1 MFKTVLKR
9 NGQVVP
15 FNIEKIVKAIYKASV
30 AVGEENWALAEQ
42 LASEVVKRVSETKK
56 GAVPEVEEI
65 QDMVEQVLINTGH
78 AKMAKSYILYRM
90 HRADI
95 RHQKEQILNKE
106 EIDEVDKRFDLN
118 ALRVLASRYLVK
130 SEEGEVIE
138 SPKELFRRVATH
150 ITIASI
156 FYDAK
161 VYQKRPGGTEHR
173 IEDIDPKK
181 LADKLAIGEHK
192 LNEFHMEALHRL
204 YRRFAGSRQIKVSWG
219 ELVDLFKKGYFDKYE
234 EELLGYYNLMIGRNF
249 LPNTPAIA
257 NFGNHLGMG
266 SACFVLGVNDSI
278 DDIMDTLKS
287 AAVIFKSGGGVG
299 YNFSHLRS
307 EGDFVKTTGGTA
319 SGPISFMSMF
329 DNMTD
334 VIKQGGIRRGANM
347 GILNSDHPDIE
358 KFIKAKE
365 GNKAL
370 RNFNIS
376 IMLKPEFWKAL
387 KEKKPYPLIN
397 PRNGKVVKEID
408 PEQLFD
414 MVAYQAW
421 ESAEPGVLFFDKINE
436 FNPFVKS
443 MGPIETTNPCGEVLL
458 YPFESCNLGS
468 INVWS
473 YAEKSGGKKAVFNW
487 DRLAADTHTVMR
499 LLDNVIDVNKYPMP
513 EIEAMTLSTRKI
525 GLGIMGLGDLLYEM
539 EIAYDSKEGF
549 AFMEELM
556 EFVNFH
562 SKLASIDLSKERGRM
577 PMFDQSTYKEG
588 KMPFAAFKDKAS
600 WKQDWKG
607 LVEKMEKHGIRNGFT
622 TVLAPTGSISMI
634 AGCSS
639 GIEPVFSLV
648 FEKSVTIG
656 SFFYVD
662 PVFEERMQR
671 EGLMDDALL
680 KDVAGATGSV
690 QNIAYIPPKLKKVF
704 TTSMDI
710 APKDHVKVLGV
721 LQRWVD
727 SSISKTNNLPAS
739 ATVDDI
745 KEIYMLAHELGCKGV
760 TVYRDKSLTSQ
771 VLNAGPKKTEK
782 EKEKEKED
790 REKKRESE
798 MAVIKDEKAKGMT
811 IYHKAGVGV
820 NGVEL
825 GLSPAPS
832 ALNAE
837 EFAGQIKD
845 LTHCPKCST
854 KLIRQEGCRKCPNCG
869 WGLCS

>member
-15 FNIEKIVKAIYKASV
+15 FNVEKIVKAIYKVSV
-30 AVGEENWALAEQ
+30 AVGEENWELAEE
-42 LASEVVKRVSETKK
+42 LGAEVVKRVAETKK
-56 GAVPEVEEI
+56 GATPEVEEI
-65 QDMVEQVLINTGH
+65 QDMVEQVLIDTGH
-78 AKMAKSYILYRM
+78 AKMAKSYILYRE

-95 RHQKEQILNKE
+95 RHQKEQILNKA
-106 EIDEVDKRFDLN
+106 EIDEVDKKFDLN

-130 SEEGEVIE
+130 DEEGNIIE

-150 ITIASI
+150 ITLSSL

-161 VYQKRPGGTEHR
+161 IYQKRPTGTQHR
-173 IEDIDPKK
+173 VEPVECKK
-181 LADKLAIGEHK
+181 LEGKLAIGQYK
-192 LNEFHMEALHRL
+192 LNEFHVEALHRL
-204 YRRFAGSRQIKVSWG
+204 YTRFAETRQIKVSWG
-219 ELVDLFKKGYFDKYE
+219 ELLDLFKKGHFDKYVT
-234 EELLGYYNLMIGRNF
+234 ELERYYGLMVNRKF

-299 YNFSHLRS
+299 YNFSHLRP

-376 IMLKPEFWKAL
+376 VMIKPEFWKAL
-387 KEKKPYPLIN
+387 KEKKPYQLLN
-397 PRNGKVVKEID
+397 PRSGKVVKEID
-408 PEQLFD
+408 PESLFD
-414 MVAYQAW
+414 VIAYQAW
-421 ESAEPGVLFFDKINE
+421 ESAEPGVLFHDNINE
-436 FNPFVKS
+436 NNSFLKH
-443 MGPIETTNPCGEVLL
+443 MGPIECTNPCGEVLL

-468 INVWS
+468 INVWA
-473 YAEKSGGKKAVFNW
+473 YAEKNGGKKAEFNW
-487 DRLAADTHTVMR
+487 ERLAQDVKTAMR
-499 LLDNVIDVNKYPMP
+499 LLDNVIDVNKYPMK
-513 EIEAMTLSTRKI
+513 EIEDMTLSTRKI
-525 GLGIMGLGDLLYEM
+525 GFGMMGLGDLLYEL

-556 EFVNFH
+556 EFLNYQTKVA
-562 SKLASIDLSKERGRM
+562 SVELAKERGRM
-577 PMFDQSTYKEG
+577 PLFDKSAYKDG

-600 WKQDWKG
+600 WHQDWKG
-607 LVEKMEKHGIRNGFT
+607 LSEQIKKYGIRNGFT

-648 FEKSVTIG
+648 FEKSITIG

-680 KDVAGATGSV
+680 KDVSSVSGSV
-690 QNIAYIPPKLKKVF
+690 RNISYMPPKLKKVF
-704 TTSMDI
+704 VTSMDI
-710 APKDHVKVLGV
+710 APKDHVKVLGL
-721 LQRWVD
+721 LQRWTD
-727 SSISKTNNLPAS
+727 SSISKTNNLPAN
-739 ATVDDI
+739 ATVEDI
-745 KEIYMLAHELGCKGV
+745 KDIYMLAHEMGCKGV
-760 TVYRDKSLTSQ
+760 TVYRDRSLTSQ
-771 VLNAGPKKTEK
+771 VLNAGTKKASDEK
-782 EKEKEKED
+782 
-790 REKKRESE
+790 REKKESE
-798 MAVIKDEKAKGMT
+798 MTVIKDEKAKGMT
-811 IYHKAGVGV
+811 IYHKAGAATDAP
-820 NGVEL
+820 EL
-825 GLSPAPS
+825 GLSPAPT

-837 EFAGQIKD
+837 EFAGSIKE

>member
-9 NGQVVP
+9 NGQEVP

-30 AVGEENWALAEQ
+30 AVGEENWGLAET
-42 LASEVVKRVSETKK
+42 LAKEVVKRVGDKK
-56 GAVPEVEEI
+56 KNVTPEVEEL
-65 QDMVEQVLINTGH
+65 QDMVEQVLIATGH
-78 AKMAKSYILYRM
+78 AKMAKAYILYRE
-90 HRADI
+90 HRAEI

-106 EIDEVDKRFDLN
+106 EIDEVDKKFDLN
-118 ALRVLASRYLVK
+118 ALRVLASRYLIK
-130 SEEGEVIE
+130 DEEGNVME
-138 SPKELFRRVATH
+138 SPKELFQRVATH
-150 ITIASI
+150 ITIASL

-161 VYQKRPGGTEHR
+161 VFQKRPTGTQHR
-173 IEDIDPKK
+173 VEDIDYKK
-181 LADKLAIGEHK
+181 FAGKLAIGRYK
-192 LNEFHMEALHRL
+192 LNEFHVEALHRL
-204 YRRFAGSRQIKVSWG
+204 YKRFAEQRQLKVSWG
-219 ELVDLFKKGYFDKYE
+219 EMLDLFKKGYFDKYA
-234 EELLGYYNLMIGRNF
+234 EELEGYFGLMVGRKF

-266 SACFVLGVNDSI
+266 SACFTLGVADSI
-278 DDIMDTLKS
+278 DLIMDTLKS

-299 YNFSHLRS
+299 YNFSHLRP

-329 DNMTD
+329 DNMTE

-365 GNKAL
+365 GNKTL

-376 IMLKPEFWKAL
+376 VMLKPEFWKAL
-387 KEKKPYPLIN
+387 KEKKPYALIN
-397 PRNGKVVKEID
+397 PRSGKVVKEID
-408 PEQLFD
+408 PSALFD
-414 MVAYQAW
+414 IIAYQAW
-421 ESAEPGVLFFDKINE
+421 ESAEPGVLFFDNINE
-436 FNPFVKS
+436 HNPFVKS
-443 MGPIETTNPCGEVLL
+443 MGPIESTNPCGEVVL

-473 YAEKSGGKKAVFNW
+473 YVEKNGGKKVVFNW
-487 DRLAADTHTVMR
+487 DRLAADIQVAMR
-499 LLDNVIDVNKYPMP
+499 LLDNVIDVNKYPMQ
-513 EIEAMTLSTRKI
+513 EIEDMTLSTRKI
-525 GLGIMGLGDLLYEM
+525 GFGMMGLGDLLYEL
-539 EIAYDSKEGF
+539 EIPYDSKEGF

-556 EFVNFH
+556 EFLNYQTKVA
-562 SKLASIDLSKERGRM
+562 SVDLAKERGRM
-577 PMFDQSTYKEG
+577 PMFDKSAYKDG

-600 WKQDWKG
+600 WTQDWKG
-607 LVEKMEKHGIRNGFT
+607 LAEKIKKYGIRNGFT

-648 FEKSVTIG
+648 FEKNITIG
-656 SFFYVD
+656 SFYYVD

-680 KDVAGATGSV
+680 KDVASSGGSIRH
-690 QNIAYIPPKLKKVF
+690 IAYIPPKLKKVF
-704 TTSMDI
+704 VTSMDI

-721 LQRWVD
+721 LQRWTD

-739 ATVDDI
+739 ATVEDI
-745 KEIYMLAHELGCKGV
+745 KDIYMLAHELGCKGV

-771 VLNAGPKKTEK
+771 VLNAGSKKTNKEHEK
-782 EKEKEKED
+782 E
-790 REKKRESE
+790 RRESE
-798 MAVIKDEKAKGMT
+798 LAMIKDEKAKGMT
-811 IYHKAGVGV
+811 IYHKAGSSTDTI
-820 NGVEL
+820 EL

-832 ALNAE
+832 ALNPDD
-837 EFAGQIKD
+837 FVGSIKE
-845 LTHCPKCST
+845 LTHCPSCKT
-854 KLIRQEGCRKCPNCG
+854 KLVRQEGCRKCPNCG

>member
-15 FNIEKIVKAIYKASV
+15 FNVEKIVKAIYKVSV
-30 AVGEENWALAEQ
+30 AVGEENWELAEE
-42 LASEVVKRVSETKK
+42 LGAEVVKRVAETKK
-56 GAVPEVEEI
+56 GATPEVEEI
-65 QDMVEQVLINTGH
+65 QDMVEQVLIDTGH
-78 AKMAKSYILYRM
+78 AKMAKSYILYRE

-95 RHQKEQILNKE
+95 RHQKEQILNKA
-106 EIDEVDKRFDLN
+106 EIDEVDKKFDLN

-130 SEEGEVIE
+130 DEEGNIVE

-150 ITIASI
+150 ITLSSL
-156 FYDAK
+156 FYDVK
-161 VYQKRPGGTEHR
+161 IYQKRPTGTQHR
-173 IEDIDPKK
+173 VEPIEYKK
-181 LADKLAIGEHK
+181 LEGKLAIGQYK
-192 LNEFHMEALHRL
+192 LNEFHVEALHRL
-204 YRRFAGSRQIKVSWG
+204 YTRFAEARQIKVSWG
-219 ELVDLFKKGYFDKYE
+219 ELLDLFKKGHFDKYAT
-234 EELLGYYNLMIGRNF
+234 ELERYYGLMVNRKF

-278 DDIMDTLKS
+278 DEIMDTLKS

-299 YNFSHLRS
+299 YNFSHLRP

-376 IMLKPEFWKAL
+376 VMIKPEFWKAL
-387 KEKKPYPLIN
+387 KEKKPYQLLN
-397 PRNGKVVKEID
+397 PRSGKVVKEID
-408 PEQLFD
+408 PESLFD
-414 MVAYQAW
+414 VIAYQAW
-421 ESAEPGVLFFDKINE
+421 ESAEPGVLFHDNINE
-436 FNPFVKS
+436 NNSFLKH
-443 MGPIETTNPCGEVLL
+443 MGPIECTNPCGEVLL
-458 YPFESCNLGS
+458 YPYESCNLGS
-468 INVWS
+468 INVWA
-473 YAEKSGGKKAVFNW
+473 YAEKNGGKKAEFNW
-487 DRLAADTHTVMR
+487 ERLAQDVKTAMR
-499 LLDNVIDVNKYPMP
+499 LLDNVIDVNKYPMK
-513 EIEAMTLSTRKI
+513 EIEDMTLSTRKI
-525 GLGIMGLGDLLYEM
+525 GFGMMGLGDLLYEL

-556 EFVNFH
+556 EFLNYQTKVA
-562 SKLASIDLSKERGRM
+562 SVELAKERGRM
-577 PMFDQSTYKEG
+577 PLFDKSAYKDG

-600 WKQDWKG
+600 WHQDWKG
-607 LVEKMEKHGIRNGFT
+607 LSEQIKKYGIRNGFT

-648 FEKSVTIG
+648 FEKSITIG

-680 KDVAGATGSV
+680 KDVSSVSGSV
-690 QNIAYIPPKLKKVF
+690 RNISYMPPKLKKVF
-704 TTSMDI
+704 VTSMDI
-710 APKDHVKVLGV
+710 APKDHVKVLGL
-721 LQRWVD
+721 LQRWTD
-727 SSISKTNNLPAS
+727 SSISKTNNLPAN
-739 ATVDDI
+739 ATVEDI
-745 KEIYMLAHELGCKGV
+745 KDIYMLAHEMGCKGV
-760 TVYRDKSLTSQ
+760 TVYRDRSLTSQ
-771 VLNAGPKKTEK
+771 VLNAGTKKVSDEK
-782 EKEKEKED
+782 
-790 REKKRESE
+790 REKRESE
-798 MAVIKDEKAKGMT
+798 MTVIKDEKAKGMT
-811 IYHKAGVGV
+811 IYHKAGAATDAP
-820 NGVEL
+820 EL
-825 GLSPAPS
+825 GLSPAPT

-837 EFAGQIKD
+837 EFAGSIKE

-869 WGLCS
+869 WGLCN

>member
-30 AVGEENWALAEQ
+30 AVGEENWELAEQ
-42 LASEVVKRVSETKK
+42 LANEVVKRVAETKK
-56 GAVPEVEEI
+56 GATPEVEEI
-65 QDMVEQVLINTGH
+65 QDMVEHVLIDTGH
-78 AKMAKSYILYRM
+78 AKMAKSYILYRE

-106 EIDEVDKRFDLN
+106 EIDEVDKKFDLN

-130 SEEGEVIE
+130 DEEGNIME
-138 SPKELFRRVATH
+138 SPKQLFRRVATH
-150 ITIASI
+150 IALSSL

-161 VYQKRPGGTEHR
+161 VFQKRPTGTQHR
-173 IEDIDPKK
+173 IEDLDYKK
-181 LADKLAIGEHK
+181 FEGKLAIGQYK
-192 LNEFHMEALHRL
+192 LNEFHVEALHRL
-204 YRRFAGSRQIKVSWG
+204 YVRFAEARQVKVSWG
-219 ELVDLFKKGYFDKYE
+219 ELTDLFKKGYFDKYAV
-234 EELLGYYNLMIGRNF
+234 ELEQYYDLMVGRKF

-266 SACFVLGVNDSI
+266 SACFTLAVNDSI

-299 YNFSHLRS
+299 YNFSHLRP

-329 DNMTD
+329 DNMTE

-347 GILNSDHPDIE
+347 GILNSNHPDIE

-376 IMLKPEFWKAL
+376 VMLMPEFWKAL
-387 KEKKPYPLIN
+387 KEKKPYQLLN
-397 PRNGKVVKEID
+397 PRSGKVVKEVD

-414 MVAYQAW
+414 LIAYQAW
-421 ESAEPGVLFFDKINE
+421 ESAEPGALFFDNINE
-436 FNPFVKS
+436 HNPFLKS
-443 MGPIETTNPCGEVLL
+443 MGPIESTNPCGEVVL

-473 YAEKSGGKKAVFNW
+473 YAEKNGGKKAVFNW
-487 DRLAADTHTVMR
+487 NRLAADIQIAMR
-499 LLDNVIDVNKYPMP
+499 LLDNVIDVNKYPMQ
-513 EIEAMTLSTRKI
+513 EIEDMTLATRKI
-525 GLGIMGLGDLLYEM
+525 GFGMMGLGDLLYEL
-539 EIAYDSKEGF
+539 EIPYDSKEGF

-556 EFVNFH
+556 EFLNYQT
-562 SKLASIDLSKERGRM
+562 KLASVDLAKERGRM
-577 PMFDQSTYKEG
+577 PMFDKSSYKDG
-588 KMPFAAFKDKAS
+588 KMPFSAFKDKSS

-607 LVEKMEKHGIRNGFT
+607 LSEQVKKHGIRNGFT

-648 FEKSVTIG
+648 FEKSITIG

-680 KDVAGATGSV
+680 KDVASVNGSV
-690 QNIAYIPPKLKKVF
+690 KNISYMPPKLKKVF
-704 TTSMDI
+704 VTSMDI

-721 LQRWVD
+721 LQRWTD
-727 SSISKTNNLPAS
+727 SSISKTNNLPAN
-739 ATVDDI
+739 ATVEDI
-745 KEIYMLAHELGCKGV
+745 KDIYLLAHELGCKGV

-771 VLNAGPKKTEK
+771 VLNAGPKKSEKDKERKETE
-782 EKEKEKED
+782 
-790 REKKRESE
+790 
-798 MAVIKDEKAKGMT
+798 MTVIKDEKAKGMA
-811 IYHKAGVGV
+811 IYHKAGGV
-820 NGVEL
+820 ADAAEL

-832 ALNAE
+832 TLNADD
-837 EFAGQIKD
+837 FGGSIKE
-845 LTHCPKCST
+845 LTHCPSCKT
-854 KLIRQEGCRKCPNCG
+854 KLIRMEGCRKCPNCG

>member
-9 NGQVVP
+9 NGQLVP

-30 AVGEENWALAEQ
+30 AVGEENWDMAEELA
-42 LASEVVKRVSETKK
+42 AEVVRRVNEGTK
-56 GAVPEVEEI
+56 GEAPGVEEI
-65 QDMVEQVLINTGH
+65 QDMVEHVLISAGH
-78 AKMAKSYILYRM
+78 AKMAKSYILYRT

-106 EIDEVDKRFDLN
+106 EIDEVDKKFDLN
-118 ALRVLASRYLVK
+118 ALRVLASRYLIK
-130 SEEGEVIE
+130 DEEGNIME
-138 SPKELFRRVATH
+138 SPKQLFGRVATH
-150 ITIASI
+150 IVLSSL
-156 FYDAK
+156 FYDTK
-161 VYQKRPGGTEHR
+161 VYQRRPGGTEHR
-173 IEDIDPKK
+173 VEEVDYAK
-181 LADKLAIGEHK
+181 LASKLAIGSYR
-192 LNEFHMEALHRL
+192 LNIFHVEALHRL
-204 YRRFAGSRQIKVSWG
+204 FARNAANRQIKVSWN
-219 ELVDLFKKGYFDKYE
+219 ELLDLFKKGYFDKYT
-234 EELLGYYNLMIGRNF
+234 EELEGYYNLMIGRKF

-266 SACFVLGVNDSI
+266 SACFTLGVSDSI
-278 DDIMDTLKS
+278 ELIMDTLKS

-299 YNFSHLRS
+299 YNFSHLRP

-329 DNMTD
+329 DNMTE

-347 GILNSDHPDIE
+347 GILNSNHPDIE

-376 IMLKPEFWKAL
+376 VMLMPEFWKAL
-387 KEKKPYPLIN
+387 EEGKPYQLLN
-397 PRNGKVVKEID
+397 PRSGKVVKEVD

-414 MVAYQAW
+414 LIAYQAW
-421 ESAEPGVLFFDKINE
+421 ESAEPGALFFDNINE
-436 FNPFVKS
+436 HNPFLKS
-443 MGPIETTNPCGEVLL
+443 MGPIESTNPCGEVVL
-458 YPFESCNLGS
+458 YPHESCNLGS

-473 YAEKSGGKKAVFNW
+473 YAEKNGGKKAVFNW
-487 DRLAADTHTVMR
+487 DRLAEDVQISMR

-513 EIEAMTLSTRKI
+513 EIEAMTLATRKI
-525 GLGIMGLGDLLYEM
+525 GFGMMGLGDLLYEL
-539 EIAYDSKEGF
+539 EIPYDSKEGF

-556 EFVNFH
+556 EFLNYQTKIASVD
-562 SKLASIDLSKERGRM
+562 LAKERGRM
-577 PMFDQSTYKEG
+577 PMFDKSSYKDG
-588 KMPFAAFKDKAS
+588 KMPFSAFKDKKS

-607 LVEKMEKHGIRNGFT
+607 LVEKVKKHGIRNGFT

-648 FEKSVTIG
+648 FEKSISIG

-662 PVFEERMQR
+662 PVFEDRMQR

-680 KDVAGATGSV
+680 KDVSSTAGSV
-690 QNIAYIPPKLKKVF
+690 RSIGYMPPKLKKVF
-704 TTSMDI
+704 VTSMDI
-710 APKDHVKVLGV
+710 APKDHVRVLGI
-721 LQRWVD
+721 LQRWTD
-727 SSISKTNNLPAS
+727 SSISKTNNLPAT

-745 KEIYMLAHELGCKGV
+745 KEIYLLAHELGCKGV

-771 VLNAGPKKTEK
+771 VLNAGTKKGD
-782 EKEKEKED
+782 KEKED
-790 REKKRESE
+790 KRKESE
-798 MAVIKDEKAKGMT
+798 MTVIKDEKAKGMT
-811 IYHKAGVGV
+811 IYHKAGAVTSA
-820 NGVEL
+820 VEL

-837 EFAGQIKD
+837 DFAGSLRE
-845 LTHCPKCST
+845 LTNCPSCKT
-854 KLIRQEGCRKCPNCG
+854 KLVRQEGCRKCPNCG

>member
-9 NGQVVP
+9 NGQTVP

-30 AVGEENWALAEQ
+30 AVGEENWDLAEE
-42 LASEVVKRVSETKK
+42 LGKEVVRRVAETKK
-56 GAVPEVEEI
+56 GATPEVEEI
-65 QDMVEQVLINTGH
+65 QDMVEEVLIDTGH
-78 AKMAKSYILYRM
+78 AKMAKAYILYRE

-95 RHQKEQILNKE
+95 RHQKEQILNKG
-106 EIDEVDKRFDLN
+106 EIDEVDKKFDLN

-130 SEEGEVIE
+130 DEEGNVLET
-138 SPKELFRRVATH
+138 PKELFGRVATH
-150 ITIASI
+150 ITIASL
-156 FYDAK
+156 FYDTK
-161 VYQKRPGGTEHR
+161 VFQKRPTGTQHR
-173 IEDIDPKK
+173 IEEADYKK
-181 LADKLAIGEHK
+181 LDGKLAIGAYK
-192 LNEFHMEALHRL
+192 LNEFHVEALHRL
-204 YRRFAGSRQIKVSWG
+204 YARFAEAKQIKVSWG
-219 ELVDLFKKGYFDKYE
+219 ELLDLFKKGYFDQYA
-234 EELLGYYNLMIGRNF
+234 EELEGYYNLMVGRKF

-266 SACFVLGVNDSI
+266 SACFTLAVNDSI

-299 YNFSHLRS
+299 YNFSHLRP

-329 DNMTD
+329 DNMTE

-347 GILNSDHPDIE
+347 GILNSNHPDIE

-376 IMLKPEFWKAL
+376 VMLMPEFWKAL
-387 KEKKPYPLIN
+387 KEKKPYQLLS
-397 PRNGKVVKEID
+397 PRSGKVVKEVD

-414 MVAYQAW
+414 QIAYQAW
-421 ESAEPGVLFFDKINE
+421 ESAEPGALFFDNINE
-436 FNPFVKS
+436 HNPFLKS
-443 MGPIETTNPCGEVLL
+443 MGPIESTNPCGEVVL

-468 INVWS
+468 INVWA
-473 YAEKSGGKKAVFNW
+473 YAEKNGGKKPVFNW
-487 DRLAADTHTVMR
+487 DRLAADIQTAMR
-499 LLDNVIDVNKYPMP
+499 LLDNVIDVNKYPMK
-513 EIEAMTLSTRKI
+513 EIEDMTLSTRKI
-525 GLGIMGLGDLLYEM
+525 GFGMMGLGDLLYEL
-539 EIAYDSKEGF
+539 EIPYDSKEGF

-556 EFVNFH
+556 EFLNYQTKVA
-562 SKLASIDLSKERGRM
+562 SVDLAKERGRM
-577 PMFDQSTYKEG
+577 PMFDKSAYKEG

-607 LVEKMEKHGIRNGFT
+607 LVKKMEQYGIRNGFT

-648 FEKSVTIG
+648 FEKSITIG

-680 KDVAGATGSV
+680 KDVAANGSV
-690 QNIAYIPPKLKKVF
+690 KHIPYMPPKLKKVF

-721 LQRWVD
+721 LQRWTD
-727 SSISKTNNLPAS
+727 SSISKTNNLPAN
-739 ATVDDI
+739 ATVEDI
-745 KEIYMLAHELGCKGV
+745 KEIYLLAHELGCKGV

-782 EKEKEKED
+782 EKEKEKE
-790 REKKRESE
+790 RKESE
-798 MAVIKDEKAKGMT
+798 MTVIKDEKAKGMA
-811 IYHKAGVGV
+811 IYHKAGAPT
-820 NGVEL
+820 NGAEL
-825 GLSPAPS
+825 GLSPEPS

-837 EFAGQIKD
+837 DFGGSIRE
-845 LTHCPKCST
+845 LTHCPSCKT
-854 KLIRQEGCRKCPNCG
+854 KLVRQEGCRKCPNCG